1 MLGAVHILR
10 NTIWGSRQTPPPPSR
25 LCNTVINRVDPV
37 KLRFLQNST

>member
-1 MLGAVHILR
+1 MLGAVHILH
-10 NTIWGSRQTPPPPSR
+10 NTIWGLGRPPPTSR